1 VISVHSSNGKIKE
14 KSLPNLED
22 CSDAYPGYPDNVVKE
37 WVAACVI
44 ATIQHG
50 PQVSV
55 IVLLRSIEMFSE
67 QREVKALVR
76 MQGSDGKSD

>member
-14 KSLPNLED
+14 KPLPNLED
-22 CSDAYPGYPDNVVKE
+22 CSDEYPGYPDNVTKE

-44 ATIQHG
+44 ATTQHG

-67 QREVKALVR
+67 QREVKALIR
-76 MQGSDGKSD
+76 MQGSGCKSD